1 MRRIFSAT
9 WRVVTRVG
17 DRQPSGGRG
26 GGPRLRN
33 LTFRYTR
40 ASVSMQSTKGES
52 HDQNAPLVTPGVV
65 LPRRGPLDPLLRAS
79 EAQLP
84 DPFRNTGLE
93 GGGWIRPFQPQNN
106 EPTNW
111 DVTIWPPANNAI
123 PQGTW
128 LQYQYREPDG
138 TPAIFIQVGPGQWVN
153 NGNGH
158 QFAFVEIERRP
169 DHVTL
174 LDRSRGA
181 LLPDPSGRA
190 WVLVERRPVELQR
203 GWLAPD
209 PPLTRDSSRITLPT
223 LRPSIYARSRGVLPR
238 YLRPRLLASPAQ
250 QRPGPNMMMVAR
262 KRPTP

>member
-1 MRRIFSAT
+1 MSSAAREIIELTGEDAKIFSRHGGSRRRI
-9 WRVVTRVG
+9 G

-174 LDRSRGA
+174 LDRSRGLDYQIRA
-181 LLPDPSGRA
+181 DGRGFWSSGGPWNYNA
-190 WVLVERRPVELQR
+190 AGSLQIR
-203 GWLAPD
+203 H
-209 PPLTRDSSRITLPT
+209 
-223 LRPSIYARSRGVLPR
+223 
-238 YLRPRLLASPAQ
+238 
-250 QRPGPNMMMVAR
+250 
-262 KRPTP
+262 